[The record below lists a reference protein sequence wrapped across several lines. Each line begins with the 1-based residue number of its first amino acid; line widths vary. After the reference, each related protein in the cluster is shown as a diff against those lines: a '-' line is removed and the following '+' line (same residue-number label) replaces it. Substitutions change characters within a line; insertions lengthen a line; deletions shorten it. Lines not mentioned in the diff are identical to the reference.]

1 MQSKR
6 VTSFDVAREAGVSRT
21 TVSLVLNNVAN
32 ISINTG
38 TRERVLEAAR
48 KLNYHPDASGRKLVS
63 GKSSTVGLVLQQSA
77 DQIIADAFLLHVM
90 MGIEQSVSQSG
101 FHVLLKPNDPAHPQ
115 GYTQLVS
122 ENLVDGIIVSG
133 PRQDDEDLKRFYESG
148 FPVVLMGQ
156 LNENTLPF
164 VDVNAVEGAA
174 AATRHLIQLGHRRIA
189 LITNASLQYTSAQ
202 QRRQGYIQALNE
214 AGIPAE
220 EALMREGA
228 YTSESGFEAMQLILA
243 LPVLPTAVFV
253 ASDVVALGA
262 MQAIRNAGM
271 QIPEDMA
278 VVGFDDIPMAPYFDP
293 PLTTIR
299 LPAFQLGWTAGK
311 QLIALMLGRT
321 LEQPSILLDSELV
334 VRKSSGGTFAQVK

>member
-1 MQSKR
+1 VQSKR

-21 TVSLVLNNVAN
+21 TVSLVLNNVTN

-101 FHVLLKPNDPAHPQ
+101 FHVLLKPNDPTHPQ

-271 QIPEDMA
+271 RIPEDMA

-321 LEQPSILLDSELV
+321 LEQHSILLDSELV